1 MSAQGADESI
11 LIQPPGHP
19 GMSSYITT
27 DTHMTD
33 TIVAASESAALG
45 LLPEENNHYN
55 VGKWFDLGGNTTHRR
70 GQRMTN
76 SDTDPDLDLPSSPP
90 LTFDPPT
97 RRVRNEYEFQ
107 VEKNKRL
114 DEVEP
119 GLTQFRGQR
128 RLHIRQLEDIDKK
141 RIMVMERIDKLNA
154 DVEKLRQ
161 QWGDLERDKA
171 GLLGTQHS
179 YEQKKAAQEQVV
191 HKDDVIAKKYHDYLT
206 LDEEVLVLDD
216 SDDEDEDDLM
226 YDWEAQQHVS
236 GGGEQDHNQE

>member
-1 MSAQGADESI
+1 VTDSGAD
-11 LIQPPGHP
+11 
-19 GMSSYITT
+19 
-27 DTHMTD
+27 
-33 TIVAASESAALG
+33 
-45 LLPEENNHYN
+45 
-55 VGKWFDLGGNTTHRR
+55 
-70 GQRMTN
+70 
-76 SDTDPDLDLPSSPP
+76 PDINLPSSPP
-90 LTFDPPT
+90 PTTQAIT
-97 RRVRNEYEFQ
+97 RRVRSEYEFQ

-141 RIMVMERIDKLNA
+141 RVMVMERIDKMNA

-171 GLLGTQHS
+171 GLLESQHR
-179 YEQKKAAQEQVV
+179 YEQKKATQEQIV

-216 SDDEDEDDLM
+216 SDDENEDDLI
-226 YDWEAQQHVS
+226 YDWGGEAHRG
-236 GGGEQDHNQE
+236 GGGEQDQN